1 MANILDLLNSDLGKQ
16 IISGIGQQTGT
27 SEKDTAS
34 VVSAAAPVLMGMLQK
49 NASSEQGAAGI
60 LGALSKH
67 DGSILNNLSGFLG
80 SGDTKEG
87 TGILGHI
94 LGSKK
99 GSFETAISEKTGV
112 SSANVSNIITMLA
125 PIIMGYLGK
134 ETKEKN
140 VQSGGG
146 LGDLLGGLLGGN
158 SNGSSA
164 GGDILTSLLDQ
175 DGDGQLG
182 VNDVIT
188 AISGNQGKKKSQGGF
203 GGLLGGLFGKK

>member
-27 SEKDTAS
+27 SEKETAS

-49 NASSEQGAAGI
+49 NASSEQGATGI

-67 DGSILNNLSGFLG
+67 DGSILDNLSGFLG
-80 SGDTKEG
+80 SGDTKDG
-87 TGILGHI
+87 NGILGHI

-99 GSFETAISEKTGV
+99 SSVESAISKQTGV
-112 SSANVSNIITMLA
+112 SSGNVSQILALLA

-134 ETKEKN
+134 ESKSAGAN
-140 VQSGGG
+140 SGGG
-146 LGDLLGGLLGGN
+146 LGDLLGGLMGGSSKGSSVGGN
-158 SNGSSA
+158 
-164 GGDILTSLLDQ
+164 ILSSLLDQ

-188 AISGNQGKKKSQGGF
+188 AISGNKKKSGGI
-203 GGLLGGLFGKK
+203 GGMLGGLFGKK

>member
-1 MANILDLLNSDLGKQ
+1 MANISDLLNSDLGKQ

-67 DGSILNNLSGFLG
+67 DGSILDNLSGFLG
-80 SGDTKEG
+80 SGDTTDG
-87 TGILGHI
+87 NGILGHI

-99 GSFETAISEKTGV
+99 TSVESAISEKTGV
-112 SSANVSNIITMLA
+112 SSANTSKIIAMLA
-125 PIIMGYLGK
+125 PIVMGYLGK
-134 ETKEKN
+134 ESKGKN

-146 LGDLLGGLLGGN
+146 LGDLLGGLMGG
-158 SNGSSA
+158 SANGSSA
-164 GGDILTSLLDQ
+164 GGSILTSLLDQ

-182 VNDVIT
+182 INDVIT
-188 AISGNQGKKKSQGGF
+188 AMSGNKKKSGGI

>member
-27 SEKDTAS
+27 SEKETAS

-49 NASSEQGAAGI
+49 NASSEQGATGI

-67 DGSILNNLSGFLG
+67 DGSILDNLSGFLG
-80 SGDTKEG
+80 SGDTTDG
-87 TGILGHI
+87 NGILGHI

-99 GSFETAISEKTGV
+99 SSVESAISKQTGV
-112 SSANVSNIITMLA
+112 SSGNVSQILALLA

-134 ETKEKN
+134 ESKSAGAN
-140 VQSGGG
+140 SGGG
-146 LGDLLGGLLGGN
+146 LGDLLGGLMGGSSKGSSVGGN
-158 SNGSSA
+158 
-164 GGDILTSLLDQ
+164 ILSSLLDQ

-188 AISGNQGKKKSQGGF
+188 AISGNKKKSGGI
-203 GGLLGGLFGKK
+203 GGMLGGLFGKK